1 MSNHIPPLNSSIY
14 AQVEALMQSPTV
26 AKALQIAVDET
37 EFSMQEQVDICE
49 IPAPTFEEQVRAQ
62 EMLKRMKAYGLK
74 DVQIDEI
81 GNVIGF
87 RAGKGQ
93 GPVLAIGAHMDTVF
107 PAGTDVTVRQEG
119 HRYYAPGIGDNCSGL
134 RAFLQV
140 IRSLNEANVETEGD
154 LYFVATVGEEGL
166 GDIRGAKHFVAH
178 HQIDGFIAIDNTDI
192 GRILRGAVESRRY
205 RMTIVGPGGHS
216 YSEFG
221 VVGSAIHAM
230 CLAGAK
236 VAHIKT
242 IENPR
247 TTYTLGTIKGGTS
260 VNTVAPSCE
269 VEVDM
274 RSLDPQLLSNLE
286 KQIIQ
291 CFEDGVKEENE
302 LWNITNPDY
311 QVKLIKTPIGDRPAG
326 LRPENCPVLQ
336 ASRSALKALGL
347 ELTNY
352 GLSSTDAN
360 AALGLGLPA
369 TCLSSGGFQDKCHTV
384 NEYFDKVNI
393 HQGPQLLI
401 LTAVALVGTDGFKPI
416 LNQSVK
422 H

>member
-1 MSNHIPPLNSSIY
+1 M
-14 AQVEALMQSPTV
+14 
-26 AKALQIAVDET
+26 
-37 EFSMQEQVDICE
+37 
-49 IPAPTFEEQVRAQ
+49 
-62 EMLKRMKAYGLK
+62 
-74 DVQIDEI
+74 
-81 GNVIGF
+81 
-87 RAGKGQ
+87 
-93 GPVLAIGAHMDTVF
+93 
-107 PAGTDVTVRQEG
+107 
-119 HRYYAPGIGDNCSGL
+119 
-134 RAFLQV
+134 
-140 IRSLNEANVETEGD
+140 
-154 LYFVATVGEEGL
+154 
-166 GDIRGAKHFVAH
+166 
-178 HQIDGFIAIDNTDI
+178 
-192 GRILRGAVESRRY
+192 
-205 RMTIVGPGGHS
+205 
-216 YSEFG
+216 
-221 VVGSAIHAM
+221 
-230 CLAGAK
+230 
-236 VAHIKT
+236 
-242 IENPR
+242 
-247 TTYTLGTIKGGTS
+247 
-260 VNTVAPSCE
+260 NTVAPSCE

-347 ELTNY
+347 ELTDY

>member
-1 MSNHIPPLNSSIY
+1 M
-14 AQVEALMQSPTV
+14 
-26 AKALQIAVDET
+26 
-37 EFSMQEQVDICE
+37 
-49 IPAPTFEEQVRAQ
+49 
-62 EMLKRMKAYGLK
+62 
-74 DVQIDEI
+74 
-81 GNVIGF
+81 
-87 RAGKGQ
+87 
-93 GPVLAIGAHMDTVF
+93 
-107 PAGTDVTVRQEG
+107 
-119 HRYYAPGIGDNCSGL
+119 
-134 RAFLQV
+134 
-140 IRSLNEANVETEGD
+140 NEANVETEGD

-166 GDIRGAKHFVAH
+166 GDIRGAKHFMAH
-178 HQIDGFIAIDNTDI
+178 HQVDGFIAIDNTDI
-192 GRILRGAVESRRY
+192 GRILRGAVGSRRY

-347 ELTNY
+347 ELTDY